1 MSNVIYVVR
10 KKPVSTN
17 YIPPALKGV
26 LPLISQYEVIKRTA
40 KGYRLKVSYAGDK
53 GSMYLDEQYS
63 FFESYA
69 EAVEYI
75 ALEANRVAGAL
86 EEMKLKAIRL
96 MCETHDELGRSAPHE
111 HS

>member
-1 MSNVIYVVR
+1 MSNVIYVVI
-10 KKPVSTN
+10 KKPVSSN

-26 LPLISQYEVIKRTA
+26 LPLIRKYEVIKRTA

-69 EAVEYI
+69 EALAYI
-75 ALEANRVAGAL
+75 ASEANLVAGAL

-96 MCETHDELGRSAPHE
+96 MCEAHDELRGSVPHDN
-111 HS
+111 